1 MGEEAPKIKR
11 PAGLGIFQPVT
22 DCKDDSDSRLEDE
35 TKRDRPTQ
43 PANEILPEI
52 AVREQP
58 FHGLQPP
65 QFSGIVNPLGGLGRY
80 KGFAV
85 VVGRE
90 LLFAPCRFGKRT
102 NSFISIKSHQKS
114 LS

>member
-1 MGEEAPKIKR
+1 MGEEAPKIER
-11 PAGLGIFQPVT
+11 PAGLGISQPVT

-80 KGFAV
+80 KGLRCCCRTRVTFRPLPL
-85 VVGRE
+85 RE
-90 LLFAPCRFGKRT
+90 TDQLRYFD
-102 NSFISIKSHQKS
+102 
-114 LS
+114 